1 MRVRISEM
9 DLDLSKPGEK
19 RKLIIAAILG
29 LIAIVFLW
37 WTFFGFGGSAPP
49 SRPSA
54 QQQAQQQPGRRTTS
68 RGPQPEPTPPLSD
81 LVATLMEVK
90 LPDAVPMV
98 PEARRNIF
106 AFYEPPP
113 PTQPAVNTPTPT
125 PTPTPPVLL
134 ASVSPGNVY
143 ARTADFT
150 LEVAGD
156 KFTPELK
163 IFVDGRE
170 LPTKYRSPQQLSA
183 TVAAAMIA
191 NPGSRQVTVRSSDGR
206 LYSGVVQLSI
216 APPPT
221 PNYTYVGIIS
231 KPARVDIAL
240 VQEVGTKTI
249 LSVQRGDVLSGRFR
263 VTSIADKE
271 LVMTDTNLKIKH
283 TLAMTEGEKGLG
295 SPMSRPTPR
304 VDAEDDEPRL

>member
-1 MRVRISEM
+1 MEF
-9 DLDLSKPGEK
+9 DLSKPGEK
-19 RKLIIAAILG
+19 RKLIVAAILG

-37 WTFFGFGGSAPP
+37 WTLFGFGATATPN
-49 SRPSA
+49 RPA
-54 QQQAQQQPGRRTTS
+54 AQQQPGGRTNP
-68 RGPQPEPTPPLSD
+68 RGAPQPSPTPVLSD
-81 LVATLMEVK
+81 LVAKLQEVK
-90 LPDAVPMV
+90 LPEAVPVV

-106 AFYEPPP
+106 AFYEPPV
-113 PTQPAVNTPTPT
+113 ASKVESTPTPT

-170 LPTKYRSPQQLSA
+170 LATKYRSPQQLSA
-183 TVAAAMIA
+183 TVPAAMIA
-191 NPGSRQVTVRSSDGR
+191 SPGNKQIVVRSSDGR
-206 LYSGVVQLSI
+206 LYSLALSLTV

-221 PNYTYVGIIS
+221 PNYNYVGIIS

-240 VQEVGTKTI
+240 IQEVGSKQI

-283 TLAMTEGEKGLG
+283 TLAMTEGEKGFS

-304 VDAEDDEPRL
+304 VDAEDDEPQL

>member
-1 MRVRISEM
+1 MEF
-9 DLDLSKPGEK
+9 DLSKSGEK
-19 RKLIIAAILG
+19 KKLILAALLGLVAIL
-29 LIAIVFLW
+29 FLW
-37 WTFFGFGGSAPP
+37 WTLFGFGSSSTPP
-49 SRPSA
+49 KSPVV
-54 QQQAQQQPGRRTTS
+54 QQPRQTAT
-68 RGPQPEPTPPLSD
+68 PTQKPTGQVEAGQELND
-81 LVATLMEVK
+81 LVNTLTEVK
-90 LPDAVPMV
+90 LQDSIPIV

-106 AFYEPPP
+106 AFYEPRVVD
-113 PTQPAVNTPTPT
+113 TKAQETPTAT

-156 KFTPELK
+156 KFTPELR

-170 LPTKYRSPQQLSA
+170 LATKYRSPQQLSA
-183 TVAAAMIA
+183 TVPAAMIS
-191 NPGSRQVTVRSSDGR
+191 NPGNKQIAVRSPDGR
-206 LYSGVVQLSI
+206 LYSLALELNV

-240 VQEVGTKTI
+240 LQEVGSKNI

-283 TLAMTEGEKGLG
+283 TLAMTEGEKGFS
-295 SPMSRPTPR
+295 SPMARPTPR
-304 VDAEDDEPRL
+304 VDAEDDEPQF

>member
-1 MRVRISEM
+1 MEF
-9 DLDLSKPGEK
+9 DLSKPGEK
-19 RKLIIAAILG
+19 KKLILAALLGLVAIL
-29 LIAIVFLW
+29 FLW
-37 WTFFGFGGSAPP
+37 WTLFGFGSSTTPTRSP
-49 SRPSA
+49 VA
-54 QQQAQQQPGRRTTS
+54 QQPRQTTTA
-68 RGPQPEPTPPLSD
+68 PIQKPTQVESGQELND
-81 LVATLMEVK
+81 LVNSLTEVR
-90 LPDAVPMV
+90 PQDSVPII

-106 AFYEPPP
+106 AFYEPPKVVPIGAETP
-113 PTQPAVNTPTPT
+113 PPT

-134 ASVSPGNVY
+134 ASLSPGNVY

-156 KFTPELK
+156 KFTPELR

-170 LPTKYRSPQQLSA
+170 LATKYRSPQQLSA
-183 TVAAAMIA
+183 TVPAAMIA
-191 NPGSRQVTVRSSDGR
+191 NPGNRQIAVRSPDGR
-206 LYSGVVQLSI
+206 LYSLPLPLSV

-221 PNYTYVGIIS
+221 PNYNYVGIIS

-240 VQEVGTKTI
+240 VQEVGSKNI

-283 TLAMTEGEKGLG
+283 TLAMTEGEKGFG
-295 SPMSRPTPR
+295 SPMARPTPR
-304 VDAEDDEPRL
+304 VDAEDDEPPL

>member
-1 MRVRISEM
+1 MEF
-9 DLDLSKPGEK
+9 DLTKPGEK
-19 RKLIIAAILG
+19 RKLIIASILG
-29 LIAIVFLW
+29 LIAIVVLW
-37 WTFFGFGGSAPP
+37 WTFFGFGSSATPAR
-49 SRPSA
+49 SSA
-54 QQQAQQQPGRRTTS
+54 QQQPQPLPGRRS
-68 RGPQPEPTPPLSD
+68 GAPQPQPTPPLSD
-81 LVATLMEVK
+81 LVATLMEVR
-90 LPDAVPMV
+90 LPEDVPLV
-98 PEARRNIF
+98 PEPRRNIF
-106 AFYEPPP
+106 AFYEPPAV
-113 PTQPAVNTPTPT
+113 TQTDATPTPT

-163 IFVDGRE
+163 IMVDGRE
-170 LPTKYRSPQQLSA
+170 LPTKYLSPQQLSA
-183 TVAAAMIA
+183 VVPAAMISNA
-191 NPGSRQVTVRSSDGR
+191 GARQITVRSSDGR
-206 LYSGVVQLSI
+206 LYSGNVQLNV

-240 VQEVGTKTI
+240 LQEVGSKTI
-249 LSVQRGDVLSGRFR
+249 MSVQRGDVLSGRFR

-283 TLAMTEGEKGLG
+283 TLAMTEGEKGFG
-295 SPMSRPTPR
+295 SPLSRPTPR
-304 VDAEDDEPRL
+304 VDAEDDEPQL

>member
-1 MRVRISEM
+1 MEF
-9 DLDLSKPGEK
+9 DLAKPGEK
-19 RKLIIAAILG
+19 RKLIIASILG
-29 LIAIVFLW
+29 LIAILFLW
-37 WTFFGFGGSAPP
+37 WTFFGFGSNAAP

-54 QQQAQQQPGRRTTS
+54 QQQQQQQQQPGRRP
-68 RGPQPEPTPPLSD
+68 GVPQPQPTPPLSE

-90 LPDAVPMV
+90 LPEDVPLV
-98 PEARRNIF
+98 AEPRRNIF
-106 AFYEPPP
+106 AFYEPVV
-113 PTQPAVNTPTPT
+113 TQTVASTPTPT

-143 ARTADFT
+143 ARTAEFT

-163 IFVDGRE
+163 IMVDGRE

-183 TVAAAMIA
+183 IVPAAMISNA
-191 NPGSRQVTVRSSDGR
+191 GARQITVRSSDGR
-206 LYSGVVQLSI
+206 LYSGSVQLNV

-240 VQEVGTKTI
+240 LQEVGSKTI
-249 LSVQRGDVLSGRFR
+249 MSVQRGDVLSGRFR

-283 TLAMTEGEKGLG
+283 TLAMTEGEKGFS
-295 SPMSRPTPR
+295 SPLSRPTPR
-304 VDAEDDEPRL
+304 VDAEDDEPQL

>member
-9 DLDLSKPGEK
+9 EFDLSKPGEK
-19 RKLIIAAILG
+19 RKLIVASILG

-37 WTFFGFGGSAPP
+37 WTFFGFGATATP
-49 SRPSA
+49 SRPAA
-54 QQQAQQQPGRRTTS
+54 QQQQPGRRPNP
-68 RGPQPEPTPPLSD
+68 RAAPEPQPTPALND
-81 LVATLMEVK
+81 LVATLALVQ
-90 LPDAVPMV
+90 LQTVIPVV

-106 AFYEPPP
+106 AFYEPPVVEKV
-113 PTQPAVNTPTPT
+113 ASTPTPT

-150 LEVAGD
+150 LEAAGD

-183 TVAAAMIA
+183 TVPAAMIS
-191 NPGSRQVTVRSSDGR
+191 NPGSRQITVRSADGR
-206 LYSGVVQLSI
+206 LYSGVLPLSV

-221 PNYTYVGIIS
+221 PNYNYVGIIS
-231 KPARVDIAL
+231 KPARVDLAL
-240 VQEVGTKTI
+240 VQEIGTKAI

-283 TLAMTEGEKGLG
+283 TLAMTEGEKGFS

-304 VDAEDDEPRL
+304 VDAEDDEPQR

>member
-1 MRVRISEM
+1 ME
-9 DLDLSKPGEK
+9 LDLTRPGEK

-37 WTFFGFGGSAPP
+37 WTFFGFGSTATPP
-49 SRPSA
+49 RTSA
-54 QQQAQQQPGRRTTS
+54 QQQQQPGRRPPS
-68 RGPQPEPTPPLSD
+68 RGAQPEPTPPLSD
-81 LVATLMEVK
+81 LVATLTDVK

-106 AFYEPPP
+106 AFYEPPVVSQ
-113 PTQPAVNTPTPT
+113 TADSTPTPT

-150 LEVAGD
+150 VEVAGD

-163 IFVDGRE
+163 IMVDGRE
-170 LPTKYRSPQQLSA
+170 LPTKYRSPQQLST
-183 TVAAAMIA
+183 TVPSAMIA
-191 NPGSRQVTVRSSDGR
+191 NPGSRQITVRSSDGR
-206 LYSGVVQLSI
+206 LYSNTVQLSV

-240 VQEVGTKTI
+240 LQEVGSKSI

-283 TLAMTEGEKGLG
+283 TLAMTEGEKGLS

-304 VDAEDDEPRL
+304 VDAEDDEPQL

>member
-1 MRVRISEM
+1 MEF
-9 DLDLSKPGEK
+9 DLSKPGEK
-19 RKLIIAAILG
+19 KKLVFAAILG
-29 LIAIVFLW
+29 LVAIVFLW
-37 WTFFGFGGSAPP
+37 WTFFGFGSSTAPTRSP
-49 SRPSA
+49 VV
-54 QQQAQQQPGRRTTS
+54 QQPTRQVTQKPQAGEP
-68 RGPQPEPTPPLSD
+68 GPELGE
-81 LVATLMEVK
+81 LVATLQEVK
-90 LPDAVPMV
+90 LPGYIPVV

-113 PTQPAVNTPTPT
+113 KSDKAGSTPTPT

-150 LEVAGD
+150 LEAAGD

-170 LPTKYRSPQQLSA
+170 LATKYRSPQQLSA
-183 TVAAAMIA
+183 MVPAAMIA
-191 NPGSRQVTVRSSDGR
+191 SAGTKQIAVRSPDGR
-206 LYSGVVQLSI
+206 LYSNNVALSV

-221 PNYTYVGIIS
+221 PNYNYVGIIS

-240 VQEVGTKTI
+240 LQDVGSKQI

-283 TLAMTEGEKGLG
+283 TLAMTEGEKGFG
-295 SPMSRPTPR
+295 SPLSRPTPR
-304 VDAEDDEPRL
+304 VDAEDDEPPH

>member
-1 MRVRISEM
+1 MEF
-9 DLDLSKPGEK
+9 DLSRPGEK
-19 RKLIIAAILG
+19 RKLIVASILG

-37 WTFFGFGGSAPP
+37 WTLFGFGTTATP

-54 QQQAQQQPGRRTTS
+54 QQQQPGRTNS
-68 RGPQPEPTPPLSD
+68 RGGPQPSPTPVLSD
-81 LVATLMEVK
+81 LVATLQEVK
-90 LPDAVPMV
+90 LPEAIPVV

-113 PTQPAVNTPTPT
+113 AAEKVASTPTPT
-125 PTPTPPVLL
+125 PTPTPPLLL
-134 ASVSPGNVY
+134 ASISPGNVY

-163 IFVDGRE
+163 IYVDGRE
-170 LPTKYRSPQQLSA
+170 LATKYRSPQQLSA
-183 TVAAAMIA
+183 TVPATMIA
-191 NPGSRQVTVRSSDGR
+191 NAGARQIAVRSSDGR
-206 LYSGVVQLSI
+206 LYSAALSLSV

-221 PNYTYVGIIS
+221 PNYNYVGIIS

-240 VQEVGTKTI
+240 IQEVGSKTI

-283 TLAMTEGEKGLG
+283 TLAMTEGDKGLS
-295 SPMSRPTPR
+295 SPLSRPTPR
-304 VDAEDDEPRL
+304 VDAEDDEPEL